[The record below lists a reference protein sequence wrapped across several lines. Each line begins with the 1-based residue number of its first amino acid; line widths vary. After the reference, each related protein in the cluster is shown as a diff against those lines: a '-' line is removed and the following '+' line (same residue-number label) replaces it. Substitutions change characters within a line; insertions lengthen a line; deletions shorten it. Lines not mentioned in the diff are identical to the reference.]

1 MQISL
6 DKIIVSLLS
15 NPVSGNDFIIETFS
29 LKNTTTHIRIL
40 DGVYVLYQVGSST
53 KRKYSK
59 GKANNLTVSLYS
71 CGQYKQGSTGIR
83 FDFELDFTRIQKSD
97 VIADDVA
104 IMLREAN
111 LSLGEPTQL
120 DSMVMAIN
128 RLEGVEQ
135 DDTNRA
141 IAMLVDAGRITP
153 REGMLLAVR
162 HAKQR

>member
-1 MQISL
+1 M
-6 DKIIVSLLS
+6 
-15 NPVSGNDFIIETFS
+15 
-29 LKNTTTHIRIL
+29 
-40 DGVYVLYQVGSST
+40 
-53 KRKYSK
+53 
-59 GKANNLTVSLYS
+59 TVSLYS
-71 CGQYKQGSTGIR
+71 CGQYKQDSTGIR
-83 FDFELDFTRIQKSD
+83 FDFELDFTRIQRGD
-97 VIADDVA
+97 VVADDVA